1 MATKLLLVLSVFTIY
16 TIEWVEKGLF
26 SKSQLIFIC
35 EKSLKSSKI
44 EIFKFLNFIIYN
56 HYLKNYLRVIIV
68 GLRFEYKFLFFRE
81 SYERILILRNSILFI
96 NPFTLLFKWTSNLK
110 IHQDYNLR

>member
-44 EIFKFLNFIIYN
+44 EIFKF
-56 HYLKNYLRVIIV
+56 
-68 GLRFEYKFLFFRE
+68 
-81 SYERILILRNSILFI
+81 
-96 NPFTLLFKWTSNLK
+96 
-110 IHQDYNLR
+110 YNLLTLPVTVLKRVNKLIQIQKKNKFYNIQSLLKKLP